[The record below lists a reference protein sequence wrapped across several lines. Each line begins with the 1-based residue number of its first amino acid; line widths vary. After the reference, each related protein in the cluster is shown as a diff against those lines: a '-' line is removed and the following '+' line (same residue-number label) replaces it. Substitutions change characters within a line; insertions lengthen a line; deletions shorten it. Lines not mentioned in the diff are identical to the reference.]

1 LLSKRGLGWASW
13 QAQRR
18 RRYRPEVLDALLAD
32 LHAQAPDQIAIT
44 GDLTQVALEE
54 EFREAASWLT
64 RVGPPER
71 VSAIPGNH
79 DATVRVSEARGLGHW
94 SGYLESDVHAER
106 FRSDPGERFP
116 SVRVRDGL
124 ALVGVCTARP
134 TGPFSAT
141 GRVGAQQ
148 LGRLAE
154 TLARLGEE
162 RLCRIVLI
170 HHPPLAGVTLK
181 RRSLTDASAFGEVL
195 RSHGAELVLHGHL
208 HRTHV
213 AALAGPAGDIPVIG
227 VPSAS
232 CVGPSP
238 ARRAAYHL
246 FEIDVADAGS
256 VLRRRTRT
264 FDPATRGFVESRHGS
279 V

>member
-106 FRSDPGERFP
+106 FRSDPGYLNAAMRSENI
-116 SVRVRDGL
+116 SM
-124 ALVGVCTARP
+124 RP
-134 TGPFSAT
+134 
-141 GRVGAQQ
+141 
-148 LGRLAE
+148 E
-154 TLARLGEE
+154 
-162 RLCRIVLI
+162 
-170 HHPPLAGVTLK
+170 
-181 RRSLTDASAFGEVL
+181 
-195 RSHGAELVLHGHL
+195 
-208 HRTHV
+208 
-213 AALAGPAGDIPVIG
+213 G
-227 VPSAS
+227 VPRRCCSGSA
-232 CVGPSP
+232 
-238 ARRAAYHL
+238 R
-246 FEIDVADAGS
+246 
-256 VLRRRTRT
+256 
-264 FDPATRGFVESRHGS
+264 
-279 V
+279 